1 MELILEQ
8 VSVTLNGGPLLR
20 PFTLH
25 IPPGDIVTLMGPSG
39 SGKSSLLSYIG
50 GDLMAPLVGSGRVL
64 LDGRE
69 LTALAPEQRKM
80 GRLFQDDLLFPH
92 LMVGENLLFG
102 VARGPREQREAMLR
116 IALQRAELE
125 GFESRAPHTLSAGQR
140 SRIALFRALLAKP
153 HAMLLDEPFAK
164 FDAELRQAMRNYVF
178 ALLRERKI
186 PSLLVSHDRSDAPA
200 GGRILVITRDGE
212 VRDA

>member
-8 VSVTLNGGPLLR
+8 VSVTLNGSPLIR

-25 IPPGDIVTLMGPSG
+25 MAAGNIVTLMGPSG
-39 SGKSSLLSYIG
+39 SGKSSLLSYIA
-50 GDLMAPLVGSGRVL
+50 GDLVAPLMGLGRVL

-69 LTALAPEQRKM
+69 LTALAPEQRKV

-92 LMVGENLLFG
+92 LTVAENLLFG
-102 VARGPREQREAMLR
+102 VARAPREQREAMLR
-116 IALQRAELE
+116 IALQRAELD
-125 GFESRAPHTLSAGQR
+125 GFENRAPHTLSAGQR

-164 FDAELRQAMRNYVF
+164 LDAELRQAMRNYVF
-178 ALLRERKI
+178 AHLRERKI